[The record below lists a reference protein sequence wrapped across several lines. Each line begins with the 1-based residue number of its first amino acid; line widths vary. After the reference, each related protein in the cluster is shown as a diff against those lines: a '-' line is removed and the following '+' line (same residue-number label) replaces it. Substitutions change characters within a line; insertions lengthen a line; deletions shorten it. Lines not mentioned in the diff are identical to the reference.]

1 VLGDDVMLCDALD
14 YHHHHHYHHRLHH
27 HHHHPHTHHHH
38 THLIIVSIGTEGVK
52 KISVSIKKLVN
63 LKTLSL
69 CFCELTAAG
78 AYIVAK

>member
-1 VLGDDVMLCDALD
+1 MIGDDVMLCDGLD
-14 YHHHHHYHHRLHH
+14 YNNHHHTH
-27 HHHHPHTHHHH
+27 HHHH

-52 KISVSIKKLVN
+52 KISLSIKKLVN

>member
-1 VLGDDVMLCDALD
+1 MLCDALD
-14 YHHHHHYHHRLHH
+14 YHHHTH
-27 HHHHPHTHHHH
+27 HHHH
-38 THLIIVSIGTEGVK
+38 THQIIISIGTEGVK
-52 KISVSIKKLVN
+52 KISLSIKKLVN